1 MMRAT
6 SLSLPLSR
14 GQASA
19 AAPSLLAIT
28 AVAGA
33 MALCAWA
40 RAPLPHTPVP
50 VTMQTFVVLLAPFL
64 VGRWNAAMG
73 VGMYLA
79 LGLAGA
85 PLLAVSFG
93 PTFGFLLAF
102 IAAPYAMSYV
112 RHPAAALA
120 TGTLVIY
127 VMGISWFAFWSGV
140 GVWAAFLMAVAPFI
154 PGDIAKAAGVY
165 WIVRNRPRE
174 DEIPVED
181 PLA

>member
-6 SLSLPLSR
+6 SLSLPISR
-14 GQASA
+14 EQVSA
-19 AAPSLLAIT
+19 AAPSLLSIT

-33 MALCAWA
+33 MALGAWA
-40 RAPLPHTPVP
+40 RFPLPHTPVP

-73 VGMYLA
+73 VGIYLA

-102 IAAPYAMSYV
+102 IAAPYVMSFV

-120 TGTLVIY
+120 AGTLVIY
-127 VMGISWFAFWSGV
+127 TMGIAWVALWSGT

-154 PGDIAKAAGVY
+154 PGDIAKATGVY
-165 WIVRNRPRE
+165 LLIRNRPEADEWTSALRE
-174 DEIPVED
+174 
-181 PLA
+181 